1 MITIED
7 LINKIKWD
15 EREDPADYSL
25 FYIDRMTKKLVEIT
39 KIWML
44 NYRFSLSPT

>member
-1 MITIED
+1 MEDDSVKLHDVCRDNDYLQKIE
-7 LINKIKWD
+7 L
-15 EREDPADYSL
+15 EL
-25 FYIDRMTKKLVEIT
+25 LKKEIT